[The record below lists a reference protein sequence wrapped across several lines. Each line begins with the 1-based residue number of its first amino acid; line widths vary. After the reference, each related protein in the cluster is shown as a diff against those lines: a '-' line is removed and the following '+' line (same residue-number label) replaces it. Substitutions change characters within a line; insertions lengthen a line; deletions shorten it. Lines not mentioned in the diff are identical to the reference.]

1 MQENLKQL
9 KKEKTINI
17 LLNVFFFGLLIL
29 TGFYRIQ
36 EQNAPIVLMDEFGYW
51 VSGAFFAGKNWTSIS
66 SSLAFYSYGY
76 GLVLAILI
84 KLFSNTVFLYKSA
97 IILNAVLL
105 GLSFFLMKGIGKRL
119 FKGKLSDIQIAALAF
134 VTCLYPTFVSNVH
147 IAWSETMLMFMF
159 SLCAFLLAEYENK
172 GNVFFLIGF
181 AISVVYI
188 YTVHQRSLGVLVAGA
203 LTLICLGI
211 KDRKQIWKYALA
223 FLVVVL
229 LFFISNKIKKN
240 VLINVFSRE
249 TNPNASYNDYSNVFQ
264 AALIRFNI
272 RGLYGFIMSL
282 FGKCYYLLI
291 SSLGAVL
298 FFFVFL
304 FKSIKEYKSIKSEEN
319 ANKIDK
325 AVVFFLALSFVLTL
339 CVAAFYTQDSLRADG
354 IVYGR
359 YTECFLAPFLM
370 IGFGYYLSE
379 DKRQRN
385 KVLGVLFIIIFI
397 LDIIINLYI
406 FNRELEGFLDL
417 CSMFFSRWY
426 ANHGIHFISYSFK
439 YMALFIGVLFAFN
452 IDKKRLGGIL
462 YLLAIFIV
470 FLTMGYLSVTR
481 VFKSNYRKDVCAEI
495 QQYVKDEDTIYF
507 CGTEDGQFLWH
518 VADMQILNPN
528 ADFVK
533 IEQDEVKNTEGYII
547 IEKEYNYENSLIEHG
562 LVNLIHH

>member
-1 MQENLKQL
+1 MQENLKHL
-9 KKEKTINI
+9 KNEKIINI
-17 LLNVFFFGLLIL
+17 LLNVFFLGLLIL

-51 VSGAFFAGKNWTSIS
+51 VSGGFFAGKDWTSIS

-84 KLFSNTVFLYKSA
+84 RLFCNTVFLYKSA

-105 GLSFFLMKGIGKRL
+105 GLTFFLMKGIGKRI

-159 SLCAFLLAEYENK
+159 SLCASLLAEYENK
-172 GNVFFLIGF
+172 GNIFFLIGF

-203 LTLICLGI
+203 LTFICLGI
-211 KDRKQIWKYALA
+211 KDRKQIWKCALA
-223 FLVVVL
+223 FFVVVL
-229 LFFISNKIKKN
+229 LFLISYKIKKN
-240 VLINVFSRE
+240 VLINVFSQE
-249 TNPNASYNDYSNVFQ
+249 TNPNSSHNDYSNVFQ

-282 FGKCYYLLI
+282 FGKCYYLLV

-304 FKSIKEYKSIKSEEN
+304 FKSVKERKYNKTEEN
-319 ANKIDK
+319 AYKTYNVT
-325 AVVFFLALSFVLTL
+325 AFFLALSFVLIL
-339 CVAAFYTQDSLRADG
+339 CVAAFYTQDSLRVDG

-379 DKRQRN
+379 DKRQRS
-385 KVLGVLFIIIFI
+385 KVLCLLFLIVFI
-397 LDIIINLYI
+397 LDIIIEQYI

-426 ANHGIHFISYSFK
+426 ANHGIYFIGYSFR
-439 YMALFIGVLFAFN
+439 YMALFIGVLFAIN
-452 IDKKRLGGIL
+452 IEKKRLGGIL
-462 YLLAIFIV
+462 YFLAIFIV
-470 FLTMGYLSVTR
+470 FSTMGYLSVTR
-481 VFKSNYRKDVCAEI
+481 VFSSNYRKEICSEI
-495 QQYVKDEDTIYF
+495 QQEVKNEKTISF
-507 CGTEDGQFLWH
+507 CGREDDQFLWYI
-518 VADMQILNPN
+518 ADIQIMNPN
-528 ADFVK
+528 VNFVK
-533 IEQDEVKNTEGYII
+533 IQPEEINETEGYII
-547 IEKEYNYENSLIEHG
+547 IESQFNEEESLIGQGQVE
-562 LVNLIHH
+562 LIYH